1 MYSEGRGHR
10 FESCRVRHTFFQ
22 DIEIKAFIVLTAL
35 VMVKRLGSPDLKAIP
50 IGAYEPREFMK
61 SAHINPEEAVKVF
74 SDLGAKYAVSVHW
87 GTFKLTLKPM
97 NEPPIRLKNVLKA
110 AGVDSK
116 NFKKLK
122 HGEMWP
128 EILPN

>member
-1 MYSEGRGHR
+1 MTT
-10 FESCRVRHTFFQ
+10 CRVHHTFFQ
-22 DIEIKAFIVLTAL
+22 DIEIKAFIVPAAL
-35 VMVKRLGSPDLKAIP
+35 VTVKKLGSPDLAAIP

-74 SDLGAKYAVSVHW
+74 SDLGAKYAIGVHW
-87 GTFKLTLKPM
+87 GTFKLTLEPM

-116 NFKKLK
+116 NFRTLK

-128 EILPN
+128 EVLPN